1 MDWDQPWIAAAIHM
15 RENGSTLMEIAAE
28 IGTPVS
34 TLRLYLLADMGVERY
49 ESLCRPRGRR
59 NGERTSRIRE
69 AIRLNAEPYASI
81 AKREGVSRQY
91 VYQLRD
97 KMRSEVDHAIN
108 ALGDK
113 DYIDDKV
120 GILQSQER
128 RNEII
133 SKIEAML

>member
-1 MDWDQPWIAAAIHM
+1 MDWDQPWIDAAIHM

-34 TLRLYLLADMGVERY
+34 TLRLYLLADMGVKRY

-97 KMRSEVDHAIN
+97 KMRGEVDHAIN

-120 GILQSQER
+120 GILQSQEQ